1 MSEDTNVNPSFED
14 AFSTMESS
22 LDNLPEG
29 SFVTLQHEAN
39 PPMFVSYTE
48 GESLTIR
55 GAIDRRGLTIG
66 NVNAYVDGNVVSL
79 DTPIAAGT
87 IVTLVGNVKGGTL

>member
-1 MSEDTNVNPSFED
+1 MSEESNTPNPDFGD
-14 AFSTMESS
+14 AFNSMESS

-39 PPMFVSYTE
+39 PPMFVSFEE
-48 GESLTIR
+48 GETLTIR

-87 IVTLVGNVKGGTL
+87 IVTLVGNVKGG

>member
-1 MSEDTNVNPSFED
+1 MSEESNTPNPSFED
-14 AFSTMESS
+14 SFSDMENS

-39 PPMFVSYTE
+39 PPMFVQYFE
-48 GESLTIR
+48 GETLTIR
-55 GAIDRRGLTIG
+55 GALDRRGLTIG
-66 NVNAYVDGNVVSL
+66 NVNAYVDGNIVSL

-87 IVTLVGNVKGGTL
+87 IVTLVGNVKGG